1 MLAFIGMPGPLE
13 LAVILGIAVL
23 IFGPKQIPRMA
34 RAVGSSII
42 EFKKGVKGIGDAVS
56 DEVDEI
62 NEEINNE

>member
-1 MLAFIGMPGPLE
+1 MPGPLE

-42 EFKKGVKGIGDAVS
+42 EFKKGVKGIGETVS
-56 DEVDEI
+56 EETKEI
-62 NEEINNE
+62 QESLDD